1 MKYTLMKFRFYV
13 IVILEICIPLLC
25 MVIALL
31 VGLIASIGGG
41 QDPNLDITVNNV
53 ALGDQRIFFWSQS
66 GSGYPLAFG
75 VCVYVCIMV

>member
-1 MKYTLMKFRFYV
+1 
-13 IVILEICIPLLC
+13 

-41 QDPNLDITVNNV
+41 QDPNLDITVDNV

-66 GSGYPLAFG
+66 GSGYPLTFG
-75 VCVYVCIMV
+75 VCMYHEVI